1 MIDGDR
7 SPPAATDPPQTD
19 AALLEPR
26 PIVRSFVRYLR
37 HPRLHEPHD
46 RSRRWIASLKL
57 LGLDFLL
64 LVPLSLL
71 AALGEAAND
80 NEAFT
85 ADEGLS
91 AAAILA
97 LSVVVAPLLE
107 ESTFRLILTRFIP
120 KLAIGVGV
128 LMWFTLLVP
137 PITLIQLALLA
148 PGAALVVVG
157 IVTSQSATT
166 EARVGASWQ
175 RHFGWVFYGSALLF
189 GAIHLYNY
197 DLGSPDAFELAAAP
211 LLIAPQIVGG
221 LVLGYVRVRLGFWYA
236 VANHAAFNGILWV
249 LDVVGG

>member
-1 MIDGDR
+1 MTGGDHTP
-7 SPPAATDPPQTD
+7 SPVTEPEGEAAP
-19 AALLEPR
+19 LERR
-26 PIVRSFVRYLR
+26 PILRSLVRYLR
-37 HPRLHEPHD
+37 HPRLYEPHD
-46 RSRRWIASLKL
+46 QSPRWVASLKL

-64 LVPLSLL
+64 LLPLGAV
-71 AALGEAAND
+71 AAIGEAAND

-137 PITLIQLALLA
+137 PVTLIQLALLA
-148 PGAALVVVG
+148 PGTALVVAG
-157 IVTSQSATT
+157 IVASRSAAT
-166 EARVGASWQ
+166 ETRIAGGWQ
-175 RHFGWVFYGSALLF
+175 HHFGWVFYGSALLF

-197 DLGSPDAFELAAAP
+197 DLGSPDALELTLAP

-236 VANHAAFNGILWV
+236 VANHAAFNGILWAI
-249 LDVVGG
+249 DTVGG